1 MSGPDRKRIAVVTVA
16 RSDYGIYRPL
26 LRRIEQ
32 APDLELALIVA
43 GMHLMPAF
51 GRTAEEIT
59 GDGFAAAATV
69 ELAPEGDEPAD
80 MVRAMGQGMAG
91 FARAYEEIA
100 PDLIVV
106 LGDRFEMHTAASA
119 AVPFLIPIVHIA
131 GGSLSLG
138 AIDDALRHS
147 ITKLASLHFVETEAY
162 ARRVVRMGEAPERVT
177 VTGALNLDNLEEMTL
192 LTAGQLEARFGLA
205 LEAED
210 PPLLVTFHPVTRE
223 FRDTRNHTEALLAAL
238 DEAGRP
244 VVFTYPNADTGG
256 RAVIEMID
264 AFAAARPHVH
274 CVPHLGTLGYF
285 SLMAKAAAMVG
296 NSSSGIIE
304 AASFG
309 LPVVNVGTRQKGR
322 LAPSNVV
329 TTSAGMAE
337 ILAGIREATSKTFR
351 KRLAG
356 LKNPYGDGR
365 AAGRMIEI
373 LRSLDPADP
382 SLIEKPFHEPHA
394 PAADPRYLSV
404 DQAVDS

>member
-1 MSGPDRKRIAVVTVA
+1 MAATGRRRIAVVTVA

-26 LRRIEQ
+26 LRRIEA

-43 GMHLMPAF
+43 GMHLMSEF
-51 GRTAEEIT
+51 GRTVDEIT
-59 GDGFAAAATV
+59 DDGFAPAATV
-69 ELAPEGDEPAD
+69 DLAPEGDRPAD
-80 MVRAMGQGMAG
+80 IVRAMGQGMAG
-91 FARAYEEIA
+91 FARAYEELA
-100 PDLIVV
+100 PDLLVV
-106 LGDRFEMHTAASA
+106 LGDRYEMHTAASA

-162 ARRVVRMGEAPERVT
+162 ARRVVRMGEAPERVA
-177 VTGALNLDNLEEMTL
+177 VTGALNLDNLADMTPLTRKL
-192 LTAGQLEARFGLA
+192 LAERFGLV
-205 LEAED
+205 LEASD

-223 FRDTRNHTEALLAAL
+223 FRDTRAHAEALLAAL

-256 RAVIEMID
+256 RVIIEMID
-264 AFAAARPHVH
+264 AFAAARPRVH

-285 SLMAKAAAMVG
+285 SLMARAAAMVG

-304 AASFG
+304 AASFA
-309 LPVVNVGTRQKGR
+309 LPVVNVGARQEGR
-322 LAPSNVV
+322 FAPPNVI
-329 TTSAGMAE
+329 TTGAGKAE
-337 ILAGIREATSKTFR
+337 ILAGIREATSETFR
-351 KRLAG
+351 KTLKG

-373 LRSLDPADP
+373 LRAVDPADP
-382 SLIEKPFHEPHA
+382 GLIAKPFHEPDASA
-394 PAADPRYLSV
+394 PAAPRRR
-404 DQAVDS
+404 AG